1 MATGTSYT
9 ISSVIN
15 HFGDTP
21 QDGHYNIL
29 INDVLSQKFLLVDDQ
44 SVNENVRDTSD
55 LKSASYIAVYIKDD

>member
-44 SVNENVRDTSD
+44 SVNENVRDTSY

>member
-55 LKSASYIAVYIKDD
+55 LKSASYIVVYIKDD

>member
-1 MATGTSYT
+1 MITGSSYT

-29 INDVLSQKFLLVDDQ
+29 INDVLKDKFLLVDDQ
-44 SVNENVRDTSD
+44 YVNENVKVTSD
-55 LKSASYIAVYIKDD
+55 FKSASYIFVYTKDN